1 MNTTKT
7 KIICTI
13 GPACDSAERLGEL
26 MDAGMNVARLNFS
39 HNTHAYYGS
48 LIARIRAVAEDRKV
62 AIAILQ
68 DLQGPKIRIGG
79 IAGGGPVQLVAGS
92 EFIITSTPVP
102 GDSHMVSTTF
112 AELPHVVKP
121 GDQILMDDGNLELQV
136 LATSGDQVR
145 TRVVTGGALFPQKG
159 INLPGLTTN
168 IESLTDKDRQDLVF
182 GLANDV
188 DFVAVSFVQIADDL
202 RTVRDFIALTAPDK
216 AETPII
222 AKLERPAAVE
232 NLEQLLAVCE
242 GVMVARGDLGV
253 EMAPHRI
260 PAIQKHIIQRAN
272 ATGRIVI
279 TATQMLESMIE
290 NPRPTR
296 AEASDVANAIFD
308 GSDAVMLSAETANGA
323 HPVGAVRMMRRIIEE
338 AEQHV
343 GEWGHYHDQL
353 TPTSVTSVALARAA
367 AKLANTLP
375 IAAIVV
381 FTRTGNNTLV
391 LSKERPSVPII
402 GCTAHERA
410 RRRMALMHG
419 TTPHMVPQAHSLNE
433 MVETAEH
440 LLLNQVGLQLGQQVV
455 IIVGL
460 PVEHMRPANIVM
472 VHVLGDKR

>member
-1 MNTTKT
+1 
-7 KIICTI
+7 
-13 GPACDSAERLGEL
+13 
-26 MDAGMNVARLNFS
+26 
-39 HNTHAYYGS
+39 
-48 LIARIRAVAEDRKV
+48 
-62 AIAILQ
+62 
-68 DLQGPKIRIGG
+68 
-79 IAGGGPVQLVAGS
+79 
-92 EFIITSTPVP
+92 STPVP

-323 HPVGAVRMMRRIIEE
+323 HPVGSVRMMRRIIEE

-433 MVETAEH
+433 MVEAAEH

>member
-79 IAGGGPVQLVAGS
+79 IAGGEPVQLVAGA

-433 MVETAEH
+433 MVEAAEH

>member
-79 IAGGGPVQLVAGS
+79 IAGGGPVQLVAGA

-112 AELPHVVKP
+112 TELPHVVKP

-136 LATSGDQVR
+136 LATSADQVR

-323 HPVGAVRMMRRIIEE
+323 HPVGAVRMMHRIIEE

-433 MVETAEH
+433 MVEAAEH

>member
-13 GPACDSAERLGEL
+13 GPACDSTERLGEL

-79 IAGGGPVQLVAGS
+79 IAGGEPVQLVAGA

-433 MVETAEH
+433 MVEAAEH
-440 LLLNQVGLQLGQQVV
+440 LLLNEVGLQLGQQVV

>member
-79 IAGGGPVQLVAGS
+79 IAGGEPVQLVAGA

-323 HPVGAVRMMRRIIEE
+323 HPVGSVRMMRRIIEE

-433 MVETAEH
+433 MVEAAEH